1 MRFIL
6 CDVGRA
12 GYEMG
17 TLKCDTSILT
27 SSGFYS
33 ILQALILLTGMHK
46 GNAGLLSDDS
56 TQAPWHL

>member
-1 MRFIL
+1 MSSPACFIF
-6 CDVGRA
+6 CNVGHA

-33 ILQALILLTGMHK
+33 ILQALILLTFLHK
-46 GNAGLLSDDS
+46 GNAELLYDDS
-56 TQAPWHL
+56 A